1 MATFREHY
9 LSIPNKK
16 AITPK
21 QKFIDEI
28 CALTKKCEKTVR
40 CWIAETQ
47 KPDALAR
54 SIIAQKLNMPVGELF
69 PKENYTYVRKQ
80 TPASE

>member
-16 AITPK
+16 AVTPK
-21 QKFIDEI
+21 QKFIDDI
-28 CALTKKCEKTVR
+28 CAATKKCEKTVR

-54 SIIAQKLNMPVGELF
+54 SIIAKKLNLAVEELF
-69 PKENYTYVRKQ
+69 PEENYNYVRKQ
-80 TPASE
+80 TAASR

>member
-1 MATFREHY
+1 MASFREHY

-28 CALTKKCEKTVR
+28 CDVTKKCEKTVR

-54 SIIAQKLNMPVGELF
+54 SIIAKKLNIPTKELF
-69 PKENYTYVRKQ
+69 PKGNYNYVRKQ